1 MLPSIHSIYLSLKAA
16 ITHGISYVPRAYM
29 PVPWL
34 EGLKTVS
41 VVVQVLTVGAATHP
55 QPVLRGTCVH
65 YLCG

>member
-1 MLPSIHSIYLSLKAA
+1 
-16 ITHGISYVPRAYM
+16 M